1 MLTILRLHFFFINL
15 ITFVSLVATYPF
27 IQYMDDINRI
37 TLLLLLLNNL
47 FFASFFFKYLKLN
60 IFIIM
65 LIIFVQ
71 LSLVIGIYNFGISDQ
86 TITDYLML
94 FVFLFKVFV
103 FRELINNKI
112 YYLETQKFL
121 RQFMF
126 VALSASIL
134 ATILFYF
141 RPAGAYLGITPN
153 VSLYLS
159 YSLSNIKIMSLLLLG
174 VLIFLSGKRAIIV
187 STILASIF
195 SYFWTRSESQTL
207 IKKLFLPVAI
217 TLGLI
222 IGTPFL
228 IETRAFDK
236 ILYSIGNF
244 DFLSRDF
251 FYIILAQR
259 YFEIESIT
267 SIMTFFDWIIGKGM
281 GFNYILS
288 GDGILWSLNHNNAH
302 FTPISI
308 LSKYG
313 IFIFIS
319 ISYFFIKAFLS
330 KKIPLKI
337 RMIFKIYLIIF
348 LIESIFSYLIFNDRI
363 LPIILGMLLANNFNF
378 DVNENNANTF
388 SK

>member
-1 MLTILRLHFFFINL
+1 
-15 ITFVSLVATYPF
+15 
-27 IQYMDDINRI
+27 MDDINRI

-86 TITDYLML
+86 TVTDYLML

-195 SYFWTRSESQTL
+195 SYFWTRVNH
-207 IKKLFLPVAI
+207 KL
-217 TLGLI
+217 
-222 IGTPFL
+222 
-228 IETRAFDK
+228 
-236 ILYSIGNF
+236 
-244 DFLSRDF
+244 
-251 FYIILAQR
+251 
-259 YFEIESIT
+259 
-267 SIMTFFDWIIGKGM
+267 
-281 GFNYILS
+281 
-288 GDGILWSLNHNNAH
+288 
-302 FTPISI
+302 
-308 LSKYG
+308 
-313 IFIFIS
+313 
-319 ISYFFIKAFLS
+319 
-330 KKIPLKI
+330 
-337 RMIFKIYLIIF
+337 
-348 LIESIFSYLIFNDRI
+348 
-363 LPIILGMLLANNFNF
+363 
-378 DVNENNANTF
+378 
-388 SK
+388 